1 MDGLKDWLDA
11 VHTAGIPCAVVSS
24 IERRC
29 LVEALN
35 RMGLTKYFQVI
46 FLLVHYWGFTY
57 ISLPNHCL
65 IKIIYI
71 TVYYLCFHV
80 FTMTAVPDLK
90 CSYFKLGSPLI
101 QRDYG
106 FIQKNFSKRDILI
119 QGYIFNKRR
128 KVLSS
133 ISKKLDVVGVYVC
146 GEYMCKCR

>member
-57 ISLPNHCL
+57 ISLLNNCL

-71 TVYYLCFHV
+71 TIYYLSFHV
-80 FTMTAVPDLK
+80 FTMIAVPDLNA
-90 CSYFKLGSPLI
+90 LI
-101 QRDYG
+101 
-106 FIQKNFSKRDILI
+106 
-119 QGYIFNKRR
+119 
-128 KVLSS
+128 LSW
-133 ISKKLDVVGVYVC
+133 GVT
-146 GEYMCKCR
+146 